1 MKKILIIQWVLLMW
15 ITNTIYAETPLAV
28 LTKTSSA
35 CEINSNGNPNSLV
48 LCMLAEIE
56 LIDKY
61 INYNL
66 QFFPNVNDKRKE
78 WLKEQKKIFKQCKNI
93 DKEVLDSE
101 KIGYVGCIRNEHS
114 RYNKKL
120 LKFRR

>member
-1 MKKILIIQWVLLMW
+1 MW

-120 LKFRR
+120 LKFRG